1 MDPITINRV
10 IRNVY
15 QLSAPRP
22 SCQVYL
28 IMSEKKNILIDTG
41 IDVNFPSLEKALR
54 ELGLS
59 IEDIDFII
67 NTHEHF
73 DHIGANKYFYN
84 HSIIAASRSAA
95 TKIAFQDKYVTK
107 YEEFESKTQSWEPHI
122 WLRDRTRFDFI
133 DFQLKVLETPGHTS
147 GCICL
152 YEPFK
157 KLLFSGDTVFATG
170 TLSLIAPS
178 GSAGDYI
185 NSIERLNDLK
195 INLLLPGHGWISTS
209 PEDDVNKAVIN
220 AKMKLQEARAQGGT
234 DKWTESIWSDYTYND
249 DESTDAK
256 T

>member
-1 MDPITINRV
+1 LDQITINRI

-28 IMSEKKNILIDTG
+28 IKSEKKNILIDTG
-41 IDVNFPSLEKALR
+41 IDVNFPSLEKALQ

-59 IEDIDFII
+59 VKDIHVII

-73 DHIGANKYFYN
+73 DHIGANKFFYDY
-84 HSIIAASRSAA
+84 SIIAASRSAA
-95 TKIAFQDKYVTK
+95 TKIALQDKYVTR
-107 YEEFESKTQSWEPHI
+107 YEEFESETDTWEPHI
-122 WLRDRTRFDFI
+122 WLRDRTRFDFV
-133 DFQLKVLETPGHTS
+133 DFQFRILETPGHTS
-147 GCICL
+147 GCICI

-157 KLLFSGDTVFATG
+157 KLLFSGDTVFASG

-195 INLLLPGHGWISTS
+195 INLMLPGHGWISTS
-209 PEDDVNKAVIN
+209 PEEDMKNAVIN
-220 AKMKLQEARAQGGT
+220 AKKKLQESRTRGGA
-234 DKWTESIWSDYTYND
+234 DKWTESIWADYVYND
-249 DESTDAK
+249 KSTK
-256 T
+256 G